1 MLSRLQNHLQ
11 ANFPFLKENK
21 LLLAISGGI
30 DSMVLLDLF
39 HKTNYEIA
47 VLHCNFSLRN
57 SESDGDE
64 DFVKQFCEERK
75 ISFFIEKFDTKQ
87 FAEDY
92 KISIQI
98 AARKLRYAWFY
109 EQLEVLKFDYILTA
123 HHLDDN
129 LETFLINLSRGTG
142 LDGLTG
148 IPEQNDKIIRPLL
161 PFSREEIDNY
171 ANDNN
176 IIWRDDSSNESDK
189 YLRNKI
195 RHNIVPILKEINP
208 TFLDSFQKTQNYL
221 KEAQSI
227 VNDGKNIIYKEVVS
241 EKEKGTLYFNLKQLL
256 QLPNYGAYLYQ
267 WLENYGFTSWSDI
280 NDLVYAQS
288 GKRVF
293 SKEYVLLKDRD
304 FLILEAIKNVNTA
317 ETYFIEQESKDVK
330 VPLKISFCKVS
341 DISTSNN
348 KTIFVDEDKLK
359 YPLII
364 RKWEEGDYFYPLGMQ
379 GKKKISKFFKDEK
392 VSVSNK
398 QKIWLLCSGSQI
410 VWVVGMR
417 QDERFKIE
425 KHTIN
430 IVQITLQ

>member
-1 MLSRLQNHLQ
+1 MLQKLQNHLQ

-39 HKTNYEIA
+39 LKTNYEIA

-64 DFVKQFCEERK
+64 EFVKQFCEERK
-75 ISFFIEKFDTKQ
+75 IPFFIEKFDTKQ

-148 IPEQNDKIIRPLL
+148 IPAQNDKIIRPLL
-161 PFSREEIDNY
+161 SFSREEIENY
-171 ANDNN
+171 AKENN
-176 IIWRDDSSNESDK
+176 LKWREDSSNLSDK

-208 TFLDSFQKTQNYL
+208 AFLDSFQKTQYFL

-227 VNDGKNIIYKEVVS
+227 VNDGEYIIYKEVVT
-241 EKEKGTLYFNLKQLL
+241 EKEDGIVHFNLKKLL
-256 QLPNYGAYLYQ
+256 QMPNYGAYLYQ
-267 WLENYGFTSWSDI
+267 WLKEFGFTAWNDI
-280 NDLVYAQS
+280 NNLAYAQS
-288 GKRVF
+288 GKQVF
-293 SKEYVLLKDRD
+293 SEHYVLLKDRD
-304 FLILEAIKNVNTA
+304 FLILSQKKNLDNQEFFLIINKEEIVNFPINIA
-317 ETYFIEQESKDVK
+317 
-330 VPLKISFCKVS
+330 FCNVS
-341 DISTSNN
+341 DISIANSNC
-348 KTIFVDEDKLK
+348 IFVDEEKLHF
-359 YPLII
+359 PLMI
-364 RKWEEGDYFYPLGMQ
+364 RKWEEGDSFYPFGMQ
-379 GKKKISKFFKDEK
+379 GKKKLSKYFKDEK
-392 VSVSNK
+392 LSLVDKAN
-398 QKIWLLCSGSQI
+398 QWLLCSDNQI
-410 VWVVGMR
+410 VWVIGKR
-417 QDERFKIE
+417 QDERFKVE
-425 KHTIN
+425 TNTTN
-430 IVQITLQ
+430 ILQITLQ